1 MNVQRCMT
9 VALVLG
15 SVALSA
21 AFLGRAA
28 FWVMYP
34 EAVDIPVPE
43 AKAPVRSAPAAQ
55 KNAPSF
61 DLRQME
67 ALNLFG
73 ARVSAQAPLPGSEE
87 AGVDISEDEAGA
99 LPVSRRGFELLGTIV
114 HAEGQS
120 RAVISAGKDEKTYLE
135 GEKVKD
141 WTLVKVLRRVVI
153 LEKDGLRERLP
164 FKEESKRAARASA
177 GVSVLVIDPGAESES
192 VYLGERE
199 LKDLPLLRVLGVV
212 SVSRRHRHGGVGV
225 VIPTNV
231 CNDAAKVK
239 VGKPFNY
246 LCHPCLFFFKSEI
259 VVMIIAVNDLQRTVI
274 FVDNILHSASSYV
287 RVSSVNYSLSRYS
300 LISISASF
308 ALLNLPFVLSKY
320 WILLRSIKINW
331 LLGVLPSASEMYIS
345 LRRRSS
351 ESLTFTSG

>member
-34 EAVDIPVPE
+34 DAVDIPVPE
-43 AKAPVRSAPAAQ
+43 AKAPVRPAPAAQ

-73 ARVSAQAPLPGSEE
+73 TRVSALAPLPGSEE
-87 AGVDISEDEAGA
+87 AGVEISEDEAGA
-99 LPVSRRGFELLGTIV
+99 LPVSRRGFDLLGTIV

-153 LEKDGLRERLP
+153 LEKDGLRERLL
-164 FKEESKRAARASA
+164 FKEEGKRAARPAAEGKSEKPAVALDRERIMSLMRDPAALSA
-177 GVSVLVIDPGAESES
+177 DMAALSTHSDKGRSGLRVGKISSGGLLDM
-192 VYLGERE
+192 LE
-199 LKDLPLLRVLGVV
+199 LQEGDLLLRASNKRITRL
-212 SVSRRHRHGGVGV
+212 
-225 VIPTNV
+225 
-231 CNDAAKVK
+231 
-239 VGKPFNY
+239 
-246 LCHPCLFFFKSEI
+246 
-259 VVMIIAVNDLQRTVI
+259 NDLAELAAEL
-274 FVDNILHSASSYV
+274 NASPSKPLELEIM
-287 RVSSVNYSLSRYS
+287 RGGTITLIRYR
-300 LISISASF
+300 LD
-308 ALLNLPFVLSKY
+308 
-320 WILLRSIKINW
+320 
-331 LLGVLPSASEMYIS
+331 
-345 LRRRSS
+345 
-351 ESLTFTSG
+351 

>member
-34 EAVDIPVPE
+34 DAVDIPVPE
-43 AKAPVRSAPAAQ
+43 AKAPVRPASAAQ

-73 ARVSAQAPLPGSEE
+73 TRVSSLASLPGAEE
-87 AGVDISEDEAGA
+87 AGVEISEDEAGA
-99 LPVSRRGFELLGTIV
+99 LPVSRRGFDLLGTIV
-114 HAEGQS
+114 CAEGQS

-141 WTLVKVLRRVVI
+141 WTIVKVLRRVVI

-177 GVSVLVIDPGAESES
+177 EGKDEKPAVALDRGRIMSLMRDPAALSADMAALSSHSDKGRSGLLVGQISPGG
-192 VYLGERE
+192 LLDMLE
-199 LKDLPLLRVLGVV
+199 LQQGDLLLRA
-212 SVSRRHRHGGVGV
+212 SNKR
-225 VIPTNV
+225 
-231 CNDAAKVK
+231 
-239 VGKPFNY
+239 
-246 LCHPCLFFFKSEI
+246 
-259 VVMIIAVNDLQRTVI
+259 IARLNDLAELAAEL
-274 FVDNILHSASSYV
+274 NASPSKPLELEIM
-287 RVSSVNYSLSRYS
+287 RGGTITLIRYR
-300 LISISASF
+300 LD
-308 ALLNLPFVLSKY
+308 
-320 WILLRSIKINW
+320 
-331 LLGVLPSASEMYIS
+331 
-345 LRRRSS
+345 
-351 ESLTFTSG
+351 

>member
-15 SVALSA
+15 TVALSA

-73 ARVSAQAPLPGSEE
+73 TRVSALAPLPGSEE

-164 FKEESKRAARASA
+164 FKEEGKRAARASA
-177 GVSVLVIDPGAESES
+177 EGKGAKPAVALDRGRIMSLMRDPAVLSADMAALSSHSDKGRSGLRVGKISSGGLLDM
-192 VYLGERE
+192 LE
-199 LKDLPLLRVLGVV
+199 LQEGDLLLRASNKRITRL
-212 SVSRRHRHGGVGV
+212 
-225 VIPTNV
+225 
-231 CNDAAKVK
+231 
-239 VGKPFNY
+239 
-246 LCHPCLFFFKSEI
+246 
-259 VVMIIAVNDLQRTVI
+259 NDLAELAAEL
-274 FVDNILHSASSYV
+274 NASPSKPLELEIM
-287 RVSSVNYSLSRYS
+287 RGGTITLIRYR
-300 LISISASF
+300 LD
-308 ALLNLPFVLSKY
+308 
-320 WILLRSIKINW
+320 
-331 LLGVLPSASEMYIS
+331 
-345 LRRRSS
+345 
-351 ESLTFTSG
+351 

>member
-34 EAVDIPVPE
+34 DAVDIPVPE
-43 AKAPVRSAPAAQ
+43 AKAPVRPAPAAQ

-73 ARVSAQAPLPGSEE
+73 TRASSLAPLPGTEE
-87 AGVDISEDEAGA
+87 AGVEISEDEAGA
-99 LPVSRRGFELLGTIV
+99 LPVSRRGFDLLGTIV
-114 HAEGQS
+114 NAEGQS

-164 FKEESKRAARASA
+164 FKEESKRKSRASA
-177 GVSVLVIDPGAESES
+177 GAKGEKAHDSIALNKGRIIALMHDPAALSADMAALSSHSDKGRSGLLVGQISPGG
-192 VYLGERE
+192 LLDMLE
-199 LKDLPLLRVLGVV
+199 LQQGDLLLRA
-212 SVSRRHRHGGVGV
+212 SNKR
-225 VIPTNV
+225 
-231 CNDAAKVK
+231 
-239 VGKPFNY
+239 
-246 LCHPCLFFFKSEI
+246 
-259 VVMIIAVNDLQRTVI
+259 IARLNDLAELAAEL
-274 FVDNILHSASSYV
+274 NASPSKPLELEIM
-287 RVSSVNYSLSRYS
+287 RGGTITLIRYR
-300 LISISASF
+300 LD
-308 ALLNLPFVLSKY
+308 
-320 WILLRSIKINW
+320 
-331 LLGVLPSASEMYIS
+331 
-345 LRRRSS
+345 
-351 ESLTFTSG
+351 

>member
-34 EAVDIPVPE
+34 DAVDIPVPE
-43 AKAPVRSAPAAQ
+43 AKAPVRPAPAAQ

-73 ARVSAQAPLPGSEE
+73 TRVSSLAPLPGTEE
-87 AGVDISEDEAGA
+87 AGVEISEDEAGA
-99 LPVSRRGFELLGTIV
+99 LPVSRRGFDLLGTIV
-114 HAEGQS
+114 CAEGQS

-141 WTLVKVLRRVVI
+141 WTIVKVLRRVVI

-177 GVSVLVIDPGAESES
+177 GTKGEKAHDSIALNKGRIMALMHDPAALSADMAALSSHSDKGRSGLLVGQISPGG
-192 VYLGERE
+192 LLDMLE
-199 LKDLPLLRVLGVV
+199 LQQGDLLLRA
-212 SVSRRHRHGGVGV
+212 SNKR
-225 VIPTNV
+225 
-231 CNDAAKVK
+231 
-239 VGKPFNY
+239 
-246 LCHPCLFFFKSEI
+246 
-259 VVMIIAVNDLQRTVI
+259 IARLNDLAELAAEL
-274 FVDNILHSASSYV
+274 NASPSKPLELEIM
-287 RVSSVNYSLSRYS
+287 RGGTITLIRYR
-300 LISISASF
+300 LD
-308 ALLNLPFVLSKY
+308 
-320 WILLRSIKINW
+320 
-331 LLGVLPSASEMYIS
+331 
-345 LRRRSS
+345 
-351 ESLTFTSG
+351 

>member
-15 SVALSA
+15 TVALSA

-164 FKEESKRAARASA
+164 FKEEGKRAVRASA
-177 GVSVLVIDPGAESES
+177 EGKGAKPAVALDRGRIMSLMRDPAILSADMTALSSHSDKGRSGLLVGKISSGGLLDM
-192 VYLGERE
+192 LE
-199 LKDLPLLRVLGVV
+199 LQEGDLLLRASNKRITRL
-212 SVSRRHRHGGVGV
+212 
-225 VIPTNV
+225 
-231 CNDAAKVK
+231 
-239 VGKPFNY
+239 
-246 LCHPCLFFFKSEI
+246 
-259 VVMIIAVNDLQRTVI
+259 NDLAELAAEL
-274 FVDNILHSASSYV
+274 NASSSTPLELEIM
-287 RVSSVNYSLSRYS
+287 RGGTITLIRYR
-300 LISISASF
+300 LD
-308 ALLNLPFVLSKY
+308 
-320 WILLRSIKINW
+320 
-331 LLGVLPSASEMYIS
+331 
-345 LRRRSS
+345 
-351 ESLTFTSG
+351 